1 VTNCND
7 CLALLVDYE
16 RGELDAARDAA
27 MFEHLHACPACHA
40 QWQADLAVVESLR
53 ALLPE
58 REFPTAVLAGVR
70 QAIHAQREP
79 SILERLRVA
88 LRPAIALPVAAAV
101 VIAGGVLG
109 VRHSPPQPTL
119 PGMYFVREHVAQTAG
134 MPSSDRAW
142 STYLL
147 TSANAGENSDA
158 GSSPNG

>member
-1 VTNCND
+1 
-7 CLALLVDYE
+7 
-16 RGELDAARDAA
+16 
-27 MFEHLHACPACHA
+27 M
-40 QWQADLAVVESLR
+40 
-53 ALLPE
+53 
-58 REFPTAVLAGVR
+58 
-70 QAIHAQREP
+70 HAQREP
-79 SILERLRVA
+79 SILERLRAA
-88 LRPAIALPVAAAV
+88 LRPAIALPVAAV
-101 VIAGGVLG
+101 VLIAGGVL